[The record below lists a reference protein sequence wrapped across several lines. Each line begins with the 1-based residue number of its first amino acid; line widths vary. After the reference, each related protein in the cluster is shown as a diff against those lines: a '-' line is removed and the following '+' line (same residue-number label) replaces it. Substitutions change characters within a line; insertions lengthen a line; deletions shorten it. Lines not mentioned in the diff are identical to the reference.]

1 MISDFGGVLTSPL
14 FESFAAWQRQSGL
27 SFEQL
32 GQAMADAT
40 ERSGLHPLYELE
52 KGTITEAEFLGMLEA
67 RARAPAR
74 ASAGCAD
81 VYFEHLH
88 PNRPMIELMREL
100 RGRGLRMALLT
111 NNVREWEPQWR
122 AKLPEIDE
130 IFEVVVDSAFVGMRK
145 PDREIYELTLE
156 RLGDGLAAGE
166 CVFVDDVDVNCETAR
181 VTGDARGALRR
192 APSRPSPRSTAKR
205 SEPWNRGPPTKI
217 ETRPV
222 ALFEMRSHWTGV
234 LRARGGSSIS

>member
-1 MISDFGGVLTSPL
+1 VSAGQPVRAVISDFGGVLTSPL
-14 FESFAAWQRQSGL
+14 FESFAAWQRRSGL
-27 SFEQL
+27 SFERL

-40 ERSGLHPLYELE
+40 ENNGMHPLYELE

-67 RARAPAR
+67 ELDPGTSLSGMR
-74 ASAGCAD
+74 D

-88 PNRPMIELMREL
+88 PNPAMIDLMRDL

-130 IFEVVVDSAFVGMRK
+130 IFEVIVDSAFVGMRK

-156 RLGDGLAAGE
+156 RLGNGLEAGE
-166 CVFVDDVDVNCETAR
+166 CLFVDDVDVNCETAR
-181 VTGDARGALRR
+181 TLGMRAVHYVDADQAIAEIEGALR
-192 APSRPSPRSTAKR
+192 
-205 SEPWNRGPPTKI
+205 
-217 ETRPV
+217 V
-222 ALFEMRSHWTGV
+222 
-234 LRARGGSSIS
+234 

>member
-1 MISDFGGVLTSPL
+1 VISDFGGVLTSPL

-27 SFEQL
+27 SFERL
-32 GQAMADAT
+32 GQAMAAAA
-40 ERSGLHPLYELE
+40 ERNRLHPLYELE

-67 RARAPAR
+67 ELDSGTSLSGMR
-74 ASAGCAD
+74 D

-88 PNRPMIELMREL
+88 PNPAMIDLMRDL

-111 NNVREWEPQWR
+111 NNVREWEPHWR

-156 RLGDGLAAGE
+156 RLGNGLEAGD
-166 CVFVDDVDVNCETAR
+166 CLFVDDVDVNCEAAR
-181 VTGDARGALRR
+181 SLGMR
-192 APSRPSPRSTAKR
+192 AVHYVDTEQAIAEIRAQL
-205 SEPWNRGPPTKI
+205 EAPT
-217 ETRPV
+217 
-222 ALFEMRSHWTGV
+222 
-234 LRARGGSSIS
+234 

>member
-1 MISDFGGVLTSPL
+1 VTGAVPIRAVISDFGGVLTSPL
-14 FESFAAWQRQSGL
+14 FASFAAWQRKSTL

-40 ERSGLHPLYELE
+40 ERSGVHPLYELE
-52 KGTITEAEFLGMLEA
+52 KGTLSEAEFLRMLEA
-67 RARAPAR
+67 ELEPGTSLSGMR
-74 ASAGCAD
+74 D

-88 PNRPMIELMREL
+88 PNRPMIDLMREL

-145 PDREIYELTLE
+145 PDPEIYELTLE
-156 RLGDGLAAGE
+156 RLGGEIEPSE

-181 VTGDARGALRR
+181 SLGMHAVHYRDADQA
-192 APSRPSPRSTAKR
+192 
-205 SEPWNRGPPTKI
+205 
-217 ETRPV
+217 V
-222 ALFEMRSHWTGV
+222 AEI
-234 LRARGGSSIS
+234 RART